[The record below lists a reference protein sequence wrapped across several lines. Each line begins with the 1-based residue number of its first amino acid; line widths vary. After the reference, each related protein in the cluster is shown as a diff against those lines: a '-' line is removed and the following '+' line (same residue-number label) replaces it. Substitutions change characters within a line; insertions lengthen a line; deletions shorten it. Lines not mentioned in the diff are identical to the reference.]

1 MAKLDRSR
9 DFSTVHGTE
18 FSAAYGQDGKYFDSA
33 GEEVGA
39 TVEPIVEEPT
49 PAVAEVKPSSK
60 AKAKAAID
68 EVNSLV

>member
-1 MAKLDRSR
+1 MATLDKSR

-18 FSAAYGQDGKYFDSA
+18 INAVYGQDGKYFDAA

-39 TVEPIVEEPT
+39 TVEPIVEEPA
-49 PAVAEVKPSSK
+49 PVVAEVKPSSK